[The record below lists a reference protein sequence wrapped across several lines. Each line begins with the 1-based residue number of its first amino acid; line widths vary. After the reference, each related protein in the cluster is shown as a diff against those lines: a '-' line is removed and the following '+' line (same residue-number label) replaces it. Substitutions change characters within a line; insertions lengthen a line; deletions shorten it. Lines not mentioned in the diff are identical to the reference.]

1 MTRRSAFLIVAA
13 AILPL
18 ILLFVLQL
26 GFAAREQRQ
35 RVENEAL
42 AQAKVVIS
50 ASDAEVA
57 RAIGALDVLASA
69 DAITRG
75 DVEAAFQR
83 AKGAVDSQD
92 DWVAVILTRAKDGA
106 LVFDTRIPLG
116 DRAGRPESD
125 VGDLQPFAV
134 VPSGP
139 GCPCV
144 AMRRPAAGRGGPY
157 WLTVLQS
164 TRPLA
169 SLLPPTEGLYEVSAL
184 VTDRGMFIARSL
196 EGARTVG
203 RPATKYVRA
212 AVATKA
218 PSGLYRGRTYEGL
231 ANYTAFAR
239 SELTGWSDRPAS

>member
-116 DRAGRPESD
+116 DRAGRTESD

-134 VPSGP
+134 VPSGT

-144 AMRRPAAGRGGPY
+144 AMRRPAAGRAWSP
-157 WLTVLQS
+157 
-164 TRPLA
+164 
-169 SLLPPTEGLYEVSAL
+169 
-184 VTDRGMFIARSL
+184 RGRR
-196 EGARTVG
+196 ARTKG
-203 RPATKYVRA
+203 CSKT
-212 AVATKA
+212 
-218 PSGLYRGRTYEGL
+218 
-231 ANYTAFAR
+231 
-239 SELTGWSDRPAS
+239 